1 MLNRSTTSAVT
12 PDGDLRHFVDR
23 FGHRR
28 HALRDWDSLAVRLA
42 TTWVPAFP
50 PQGYS
55 ATDMIRRIRTRVG
68 LAWFMAKWRIRPAVG
83 DPRMSLRGLMR
94 LAYPNPLPGDLKLES
109 TAYRAVGSNR
119 VHGLHSVRAMLA
131 ALDQHSAPSPLS
143 VRFGQQDVVEVVVD
157 GVKIALD
164 TADNSVSEPMI
175 RNREYEPEVTRV
187 LRNVIRPG
195 MTVLDIGA
203 NVGFFTALSADLVG
217 SSGRVIAVEPNSEN
231 CRLIL
236 RTAEINQFDN
246 VELLPIALAESNGW
260 SHFVNHLGSNG
271 SLAGASESELVG
283 GWGQIVPV
291 MRGDDLIKGSIDV
304 VKMDVEGAEARV
316 VRGMA
321 GLIEEHR
328 PVVVTEASEEMLKRV
343 SDCSLSDYL
352 NWFQERNYS
361 VHLISTMAES
371 PIAFPDVK
379 ALLATWSD
387 PFRIEN
393 LLLLPGHIGPT

>member
-1 MLNRSTTSAVT
+1 
-12 PDGDLRHFVDR
+12 
-23 FGHRR
+23 
-28 HALRDWDSLAVRLA
+28 
-42 TTWVPAFP
+42 
-50 PQGYS
+50 
-55 ATDMIRRIRTRVG
+55 
-68 LAWFMAKWRIRPAVG
+68 
-83 DPRMSLRGLMR
+83 MSLRSLMR
-94 LAYPNPLPGDLKLES
+94 LAYPNPLPGDLKLEIK
-109 TAYRAVGSNR
+109 AYRAVGSNR
-119 VHGLHSVRAMLA
+119 VNGLHSVRAMLA
-131 ALDQHSAPSPLS
+131 ALDHHSAPSPLS
-143 VRFGQQDVVEVVVD
+143 VRFGQEDVVEVVVD

-187 LRNVIRPG
+187 LRDVIRPG

-203 NVGFFTALSADLVG
+203 NVGFFTALSAGLVG
-217 SSGRVIAVEPNSEN
+217 KSGRVIAVEPNSEN

-236 RTAEINQFDN
+236 RTAEINQYDN
-246 VELLPIALAESNGW
+246 VELLPIALAETNGW

-271 SLAGASESELVG
+271 SLAGVSESELVV

-291 MRGDDLIKGSIDV
+291 LRGDDLIEGSIDV

-321 GLIEEHR
+321 GLIEKHR

-343 SDCSLSDYL
+343 SDCSLTDYL
-352 NWFQERNYS
+352 KWFEERNYS
-361 VHLISTMAES
+361 VHLISTNTES

-393 LLLLPGHIGPT
+393 LLLLPGQTGLT

>member
-1 MLNRSTTSAVT
+1 
-12 PDGDLRHFVDR
+12 
-23 FGHRR
+23 
-28 HALRDWDSLAVRLA
+28 
-42 TTWVPAFP
+42 
-50 PQGYS
+50 
-55 ATDMIRRIRTRVG
+55 
-68 LAWFMAKWRIRPAVG
+68 
-83 DPRMSLRGLMR
+83 
-94 LAYPNPLPGDLKLES
+94 
-109 TAYRAVGSNR
+109 
-119 VHGLHSVRAMLA
+119 
-131 ALDQHSAPSPLS
+131 
-143 VRFGQQDVVEVVVD
+143 
-157 GVKIALD
+157 VKIALD